1 MIKNYIKTA
10 IKVLG
15 RRKFFTFI
23 SLFGI
28 TLTLV
33 VLMVATAILDN
44 VFEPRPP
51 ESRFERALV
60 VEEIMLKGPEAT
72 MNTQPGYGFL
82 DRYLRGL
89 PGAENIS
96 FFTLSGRV
104 ALYQRGQK
112 IESHIRRTD
121 GAYWQIL
128 DFTFVEGAPFTEDD
142 NANGRFV
149 AVITTQMRKQL
160 FGNAAAAGRTIDV
173 DGQRFRVVGVV
184 EPVTINRHYG
194 FSEIWAPIRTLK
206 SRAYEKETVGNF
218 QAAVLAKSAADFPKL
233 RAAFQERLDGYVF
246 EDKMFDRIYAGL
258 DTKFEAQ
265 ARDMFGQ
272 DFGEYRTLMLRAIL
286 IGAALLFIT
295 LPTLNLV
302 SINLSRIM
310 ERASEIGVRKAFGA
324 SSRSLV
330 GQFVV
335 ENIVLTLIGGL
346 AGFLLTIV
354 AIQGLNRLDV
364 IPFATFDLNVRVFA
378 YGLGLAVVFGI
389 FSGVYPAW
397 RMSRMH
403 PVNALRGGAR

>member
-1 MIKNYIKTA
+1 MLRNYITVA
-10 IKVLG
+10 LKVLG

-28 TLTLV
+28 SLTLV

-44 VFEPRPP
+44 VFEPRAP
-51 ESRFERALV
+51 ESRFDRV
-60 VEEIMLKGPEAT
+60 VGVYKLMLKGPEST

-82 DRYLRGL
+82 TRYLRGL
-89 PGAENIS
+89 PGAEKIS
-96 FFTLSGRV
+96 LFTTSARV
-104 ALYQRGQK
+104 ALYHRGQK

-128 DFTFVEGAPFTEDD
+128 DFTFVEGGPFTQDDD
-142 NANGRFV
+142 NNARLV
-149 AVITTQMRKQL
+149 AVITTGMRKQL
-160 FGNAAAAGRTIDV
+160 FGNASALGKTINV
-173 DGQRFRVVGVV
+173 DGQRFRIVGVV
-184 EPVTINRHYG
+184 ETVPIIRSVGY
-194 FSEIWAPIRTLK
+194 SQIWAPISTHK
-206 SRAYEKETVGNF
+206 TRAYEKETVGNF
-218 QAAVLAKSAADFPKL
+218 QGIAMAKQASDVPKL
-233 RAAFQERLDGYVF
+233 REAFQERIEGYEF
-246 EDKMFDRIYAGL
+246 KDKRFNIIKVGL
-258 DTKFEAQ
+258 DTPFESQ
-265 ARDMFGQ
+265 ARDMFGE
-272 DFGEYRTLMLRAIL
+272 DFGEFRTAALRALL
-286 IGAALLFIT
+286 IVLALLFIT

-335 ENIVLTLIGGL
+335 ENVVLTMIGGL
-346 AGFLLTIV
+346 IGFLLTIV
-354 AIQGLNRLDV
+354 AIQGMNRLDI
-364 IPFATFDLNVRVFA
+364 IPYAIFELNFRTFL
-378 YGLGLAVVFGI
+378 YGLGLAVLFGV